1 MPPLCGVIPSAARSL
16 SGAPIQEQER
26 FLAALAMT
34 NEHFSMLLTPDKS
47 LRLSI
52 EVIFILLGGLVM
64 WLGATHHIFFDRRR
78 IGWLLLSIALIV
90 WGARALYQP
99 GKYWSRSENITRGL
113 SLLLLGVV
121 MLAIS
126 RVPFSWV
133 GPLLSAAGLLLLLR
147 GLAGSMLVFRRN

>member
-1 MPPLCGVIPSAARSL
+1 
-16 SGAPIQEQER
+16 
-26 FLAALAMT
+26 
-34 NEHFSMLLTPDKS
+34 MLLTPDKS

-52 EVIFILLGGLVM
+52 EIIFVLLGGLVI

-99 GKYWSRSENITRGL
+99 GKYWSRTENITRGV
-113 SLLLLGVV
+113 SLLLLGLV

-126 RVPFSWV
+126 RVPFPWV
-133 GPLLSAAGLLLLLR
+133 GRLLSAAGLLLLLR
-147 GLAGSMLVFRRN
+147 GLAGSVLVFRRN

>member
-1 MPPLCGVIPSAARSL
+1 M
-16 SGAPIQEQER
+16 
-26 FLAALAMT
+26 
-34 NEHFSMLLTPDKS
+34 LTPDKS

-52 EVIFILLGGLVM
+52 EIIFVLLGGLVM

-99 GKYWSRSENITRGL
+99 GKYWSRTENITRGL
-113 SLLLLGVV
+113 SLLLLGAL

-126 RVPFSWV
+126 RVPFPWV
-133 GPLLSAAGLLLLLR
+133 GPLLSAVGLLLLLR
-147 GLAGSMLVFRRN
+147 GLAGSVLVFRRN

>member
-1 MPPLCGVIPSAARSL
+1 MP
-16 SGAPIQEQER
+16 
-26 FLAALAMT
+26 
-34 NEHFSMLLTPDKS
+34 LTPDKT

-52 EVIFILLGGLVM
+52 EVIFILLGGMVI
-64 WLGATHHIFFDRRR
+64 WLGATQHIFFDRRR
-78 IGWLLLSIALIV
+78 IGWLLLSIALIL

-99 GKYWSRSENITRGL
+99 AKYWSRWENWSRGL

-133 GPLLSAAGLLLLLR
+133 GPLLAVGGLLLLLR
-147 GLAGSMLVFRRN
+147 GLAGSVLVFRPN